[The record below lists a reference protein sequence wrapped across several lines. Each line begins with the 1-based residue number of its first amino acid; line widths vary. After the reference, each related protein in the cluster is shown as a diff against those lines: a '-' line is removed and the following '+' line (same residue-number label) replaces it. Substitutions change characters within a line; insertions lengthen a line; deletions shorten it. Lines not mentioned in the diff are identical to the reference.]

1 MNTVTR
7 TILFS
12 LLLLLGLSAP
22 THAADVK
29 AMRIWAAPQYTRAV
43 IDVSANVEYEVFTLQ
58 NPDRLVLDIKHG
70 KARRGLR
77 ADGRGLVSGVRSG
90 TPERDKFRIVMD
102 LNGAVR
108 PKSFLLPPADRF
120 GHRLVLDLYPVTTA
134 TPAAPRRVEE
144 VTRRAGQRNVV
155 IAIDAGHGGED
166 PGAIGPAGTYEKNIT
181 LKVARLLA
189 DKINAEPGMTA
200 VLIRDGDYFIP
211 LRDRFEKAREQKAD
225 LFVSV
230 HADAAYNAKARGSS
244 VYILGQRAAT
254 NEAARY
260 LAERENRSD
269 LVGGV
274 KLDDKDDTLAAVL
287 LDLSQGATLEASS
300 QVAEHVLASL
310 QRFGKAHKRHVE
322 RANFA
327 VLRSPDVPS
336 LLVETAFLSNPE
348 EERKLNDPAHRAR
361 VASAIMDGVRN
372 FFHSAPPPGTWIAAN
387 ARASKHVVSPGE
399 TLNDIARQH
408 QVSISQLRQANAL
421 NSDLVKA
428 GVVLTIPQVGR

>member
-1 MNTVTR
+1 MNIITR
-7 TILFS
+7 TTFLILFLLCS
-12 LLLLLGLSAP
+12 LPALA
-22 THAADVK
+22 TAAEVK

-58 NPDRLVLDIKHG
+58 NPDRLVLDIRNG
-70 KARRGLR
+70 KARHDFR

-90 TPERDKFRIVMD
+90 TPDRGKFRIVMD
-102 LNGAVR
+102 LNAAVR

-120 GHRLVLDLYPVTTA
+120 GHRLVLDLYPATASVA
-134 TPAAPRRVEE
+134 TPPRRVEE
-144 VTRRAGQRNVV
+144 VSRRAGQRNVV

-166 PGAIGPAGTYEKNIT
+166 PGAIGPAGTYEKHIT
-181 LKVARLLA
+181 LKVSRLLA
-189 DKINAEPGMTA
+189 EKINAEPGMTA
-200 VLIRDGDYFIP
+200 VLIRDGDYFVP

-225 LFVSV
+225 LFVSI
-230 HADAAYNAKARGSS
+230 HADAAYNARARGSS
-244 VYILGQRAAT
+244 VYILGQRAAS

-300 QVAEHVLASL
+300 QVAEHVLSSL

-336 LLVETAFLSNPE
+336 LLVETAFISNPE

-361 VASAIMDGVRN
+361 VASAILEGVRN

-399 TLNDIARQH
+399 TLGDIARRH
-408 QVSISQLRQANAL
+408 QVSVSSLRQANAL
-421 NSDLVKA
+421 NSDLVQA
-428 GVVLTIPQVGR
+428 GAVLTIPQVGR

>member
-1 MNTVTR
+1 MNIVNR
-7 TILFS
+7 TAILS
-12 LLLLLGLSAP
+12 LLLLCLPVL
-22 THAADVK
+22 AAAAEVK

-43 IDVSANVEYEVFTLQ
+43 IDVSANVEYEIFTLQ

-70 KARRGLR
+70 KAGRNLR

-102 LNGAVR
+102 LNASVR

-120 GHRLVLDLYPVTTA
+120 GHRLVLDLYPATAAVAA
-134 TPAAPRRVEE
+134 TPRRMQE
-144 VTRRAGQRNVV
+144 VSRRAGQRNVV
-155 IAIDAGHGGED
+155 IAVDAGHGGED

-181 LKVARLLA
+181 LKVSRLLA
-189 DKINAEPGMTA
+189 EKINAEPGMTA
-200 VLIRDGDYFIP
+200 VLIRDGDYFVP

-230 HADAAYNAKARGSS
+230 HADAAYNARARGSS
-244 VYILGQRAAT
+244 VYILGQRAAS

-300 QVAEHVLASL
+300 QVAEHVLSSL

-336 LLVETAFLSNPE
+336 LLVETAFLSNPD
-348 EERKLNDPAHRAR
+348 EERKLNDPSHRAR
-361 VASAIMDGVRN
+361 VASAILEGVRN
-372 FFHSAPPPGTWIAAN
+372 FFHAAPPPGTWIAAN

-408 QVSISQLRQANAL
+408 QVSISRLRQANAL
-421 NSDLVKA
+421 NTDLVQA

>member
-1 MNTVTR
+1 MNIVNR
-7 TILFS
+7 TAILS
-12 LLLLLGLSAP
+12 LLLLCLPVL
-22 THAADVK
+22 AAAAEVK

-43 IDVSANVEYEVFTLQ
+43 IDVSANVEYEIFTLQ

-70 KARRGLR
+70 KAGRNLR

-102 LNGAVR
+102 LNASVR

-120 GHRLVLDLYPVTTA
+120 GHRLVLDLYPATAAVAA
-134 TPAAPRRVEE
+134 TPRRMQE
-144 VTRRAGQRNVV
+144 VSRRAGQRNVV
-155 IAIDAGHGGED
+155 IAVDAGHGGED

-181 LKVARLLA
+181 LKVSRLLA
-189 DKINAEPGMTA
+189 EKINAEPGMTA
-200 VLIRDGDYFIP
+200 VLIRDGDYFVP

-230 HADAAYNAKARGSS
+230 HADAAYNARARGSS
-244 VYILGQRAAT
+244 VYILGQRAAS

-300 QVAEHVLASL
+300 QVAEHVLSSL

-336 LLVETAFLSNPE
+336 LLVETAFLSNPD
-348 EERKLNDPAHRAR
+348 EERKLNDPSHRAR
-361 VASAIMDGVRN
+361 VASAILEGVRN
-372 FFHSAPPPGTWIAAN
+372 FFHAAPPPGTWIAAN
-387 ARASKHVVSPGE
+387 ARASRHVVSPGE

-408 QVSISQLRQANAL
+408 QVSISRLRQANAL
-421 NSDLVKA
+421 NTDLVQA

>member
-1 MNTVTR
+1 MKTLT
-7 TILFS
+7 S
-12 LLLLLGLSAP
+12 LLSLILLLCLPLSAL
-22 THAADVK
+22 AAEVK
-29 AMRIWAAPQYTRAV
+29 ALRIWAAPQYTRAV
-43 IDVSANVEYEVFTLQ
+43 IDVSDKVEYQVFTLQ
-58 NPDRLVLDIKHG
+58 NPDRLVLDIKRG
-70 KARRGLR
+70 KATRGLR
-77 ADGRGLVSGVRSG
+77 ADGRGLVGGVRSG
-90 TPERDKFRIVMD
+90 TPDKDKFRIVMD

-120 GHRLVLDLYPVTTA
+120 GHRLVLDLYPVNGPTVA
-134 TPAAPRRVEE
+134 TAAPRRVEE
-144 VTRRAGQRNVV
+144 VSRRAGQRNVV
-155 IAIDAGHGGED
+155 VAIDAGHGGED
-166 PGAIGPAGTYEKNIT
+166 PGAIGPAGTYEKHIT
-181 LKVARLLA
+181 LKVSRLLA
-189 DKINAEPGMTA
+189 EKINAEPGMTA

-225 LFVSV
+225 LFVSI

-244 VYILGQRAAT
+244 VYILGQRAAS

-300 QVAEHVLASL
+300 QVASHVLSAL

-336 LLVETAFLSNPE
+336 LLVETAFISNPE
-348 EERKLNDPAHRAR
+348 EERKLNDPKHRAR
-361 VASAIMDGVRN
+361 VATAIMEGVRN
-372 FFHSAPPPGTWIAAN
+372 FFHAAPPPGTWIAAN
-387 ARASKHVVSPGE
+387 ARASRHVVSPGE
-399 TLNDIARQH
+399 TLNDIARRH

-421 NSDLVKA
+421 DSDLVKA
-428 GVVLTIPQVGR
+428 GAVLTIPQVGR

>member
-1 MNTVTR
+1 MK
-7 TILFS
+7 ILTALLILIS
-12 LLLLLGLSAP
+12 LCLP
-22 THAADVK
+22 TPAAAGDVK
-29 AMRIWAAPQYTRAV
+29 ALRIWAAPQYTRAV
-43 IDVSANVEYEVFTLQ
+43 IDVSTKVEYEVFTLQ
-58 NPDRLVLDIKHG
+58 NPDRLVLDIKRG
-70 KARRGLR
+70 KAPRGLR

-90 TPERDKFRIVMD
+90 TPDKDKFRIVMD
-102 LNGAVR
+102 LSGPVR

-120 GHRLVLDLYPVTTA
+120 GHRLVLDLYPANGAAAVV
-134 TPAAPRRVEE
+134 AAPRRIEE
-144 VTRRAGQRNVV
+144 VSRRAGQRNVV
-155 IAIDAGHGGED
+155 VAIDAGHGGED
-166 PGAIGPAGTYEKNIT
+166 PGAIGPAGTYEKHIT
-181 LKVARLLA
+181 LKVSKLLA
-189 DKINAEPGMTA
+189 EKINAEPGMTA

-225 LFVSV
+225 LFISI
-230 HADAAYNAKARGSS
+230 HADAAYSAKARGSS
-244 VYILGQRAAT
+244 VYILGQRAAS

-300 QVAEHVLASL
+300 QVASHVLSSL

-336 LLVETAFLSNPE
+336 LLVETAFISNPE
-348 EERKLNDPAHRAR
+348 EERKLNDPKHRAR
-361 VASAIMDGVRN
+361 VASAILEGVRN
-372 FFHSAPPPGTWIAAN
+372 FFHAAPPPGTWIAAN
-387 ARASKHVVSPGE
+387 ARASRHVVSPGE
-399 TLNDIARQH
+399 TLNDIARRH

-421 NSDLVKA
+421 DSDLVQA